1 MMAARS
7 LRLELLAWLLLP
19 LAAVIL
25 FNVWTTYLAAIA
37 AASLITDRTLLA
49 SARVIAEQIKDHDG
63 VIEALIPPSALEIFV
78 SDEPERVV
86 YRVTLP
92 SGELIAGYPDTITP
106 PHHLDGLAPLYFASS
121 FRGQEVRAVAILQ
134 PIISPETT
142 TNVQVTVAETLL
154 GRDRL
159 AGDLWRKSLR
169 DQLLLVSIASVLV
182 LIGLNRGLAPLLRL
196 RDEVQKREASALEPF
211 ALDSVQS
218 ELQPLVG
225 AINDAFL
232 RVRTLVATQR
242 RFIANAAHQLRTPLA
257 LLKTQAL
264 VGLRE
269 DDARSKNEAL
279 IGIDRSVDGLTRL
292 VNQLLALARAEQGS
306 RALLKNLLDFRVVV
320 RETLERLA
328 GQAVARNIDLGFD
341 DSGATSTH
349 VIGHAAL
356 LQELV
361 FNLVDN
367 ALRYAPQGAT
377 VNVSLHETAGE
388 LCLCVEDD
396 GPGIVESER
405 QKVFER
411 FYRLH
416 GSEVDGTG
424 LGLAIVQEIVLAH
437 DGRIT
442 LEERV
447 PPPGLS
453 VAVYLPVADQAAV

>member
-1 MMAARS
+1 MAVRS

-19 LAAVIL
+19 LAAVVL
-25 FNVWTTYLAAIA
+25 FNVWTTYLTAFS

-49 SARVIAEQIKDHDG
+49 SARVIAEQIKNNDG
-63 VIEALIPPSALEIFV
+63 VIEALIPPSALEMFV

-92 SGELIAGYPDTITP
+92 DGELIAGYPDAFAP
-106 PHHLDGLAPLYFASS
+106 PRKPDGLAPLYFAST
-121 FRGQEVRAVAILQ
+121 FRNQPVRAVAIAQ
-134 PIISPETT
+134 PVVAADGTVE
-142 TNVQVTVAETLL
+142 VMVTVAETLL

-159 AGDLWRKSLR
+159 VGDLWRKSLR
-169 DQLLLVSIASVLV
+169 DQVLLLSIAGLLV
-182 LIGLNRGLAPLLRL
+182 LLGLNRGLAPVLRL
-196 RDEVQKREASALEPF
+196 RDEVQKRDPSALEPF
-211 ALDSVQS
+211 ALDSVQR

-232 RVRTLVATQR
+232 RVRNLLATQR
-242 RFIANAAHQLRTPLA
+242 RFVANAAHQLRTPLA

-269 DDARSKNEAL
+269 DDTEAKSEAL
-279 IGIDRSVDGLTRL
+279 AGIDRSIDALTRL

-306 RALLKNLLDFRVVV
+306 RALLKSQLDFCDVV

-328 GQAVARNIDLGFD
+328 GLALAHNIDLGFD
-341 DSGATSTH
+341 DSGVTRAR

-367 ALRYAPQGAT
+367 ALRYAPRGAT
-377 VNVSLHETAGE
+377 VNVLLHETANE
-388 LCLCVEDD
+388 LCLRVEDN
-396 GPGIVESER
+396 GPGIPLSER

-416 GSEVDGTG
+416 GSEVEGTG
-424 LGLAIVQEIVLAH
+424 LGLAIVQEIVTAH
-437 DGRIT
+437 DGRIAIG
-442 LEERV
+442 ERQ
-447 PPPGLS
+447 PPPGLC
-453 VAVYLPVADQAAV
+453 VEVHLPAAPQEAN